1 MTEIKI
7 TIDGDPYPIFYKEKD
22 RDFINEDII
31 SLILQRKSKIT
42 NEQQI
47 EFIRYLHQ
55 KYDAWVL
62 LKKNEDLT
70 IRNGLE
76 ILVKLSTNNNCKEDG
91 FLKQQEIMNRIKN
104 LNKMIDNELSKFNK
118 ENSQKIEEIELS
130 KSLNSSNINEKEE
143 LDEDSNDDNDLV
155 DIIVLTANPLIDKKI
170 NIEEKVLRTMNDF
183 NSITHSIWNVIKD
196 ECNKQIKAKFLPL
209 TTNNLKIA
217 LSQRPK
223 ILHLICKSVYIVESE
238 SNKYKTYLFFEDK
251 NCEVDRI
258 SKDDLEQI
266 FIPNDPFKKNKD
278 IINNITLFVSTP
290 LSEDVFKMLNN
301 FNFKNILV
309 QHTTLANIDFITELN
324 GQLYLNII
332 KLNKSTKDAFD
343 IAKKNSLLITH
354 QSCCCFHEHQDNCN
368 LKKFLINE
376 LYSDIIVAVPF
387 KKENEKGKCE
397 EKEEYYFKIPHF
409 YHLRYRCQNCYKNKG
424 FCEHKIVCDNYS
436 YCLKN
441 LYSKKKAQ
449 DLCCCCT
456 TKKHNLENIFFHDFS
471 EKDKEGIFSNYQN
484 NNFSSII
491 DSEFVPDYNKMKFI
505 VGRNFIIYNIFDSLR
520 EETYNIINIYG
531 EQYKESINK
540 IDLLIDMIV
549 EFLKERIPYND
560 EYFDDLSLNKN
571 NFFKTSKEQI
581 FVKEKYKS
589 FGPNED
595 LKFKLFSAKSAKSV
609 PYLNN
614 KLSLIPEYQKIC
626 DQNHINTRIS
636 NDMEKNKNTVY
647 FINGYKISNE
657 ELIKVFNHNKFHKI
671 VLFTENIF
679 TMEDSGKY
687 KILTLKFNSLTKE
700 DFEIKLQN
708 KKIENNKRIFDSEIK
723 KQLDNSFNE
732 KAIDLTKSI
741 TIIKDPKKSDINYEI
756 LFLFKCSNS
765 GLFLTELEALYP
777 IKSPNNNR
785 NNLPNYNEII
795 SIIERKYMDK
805 GIINKEEINE
815 KVHRYIRNQISF
827 EGYYNSRI
835 NNISNKSKELIL
847 QELFQFYA
855 NAFRFLLLKVA
866 MDKNDIKLNVTKYK
880 PNKSLTSFSAIQEL
894 GMWLPFEKNEKFQ
907 SFKLNVITIYGFF
920 YHLLR
925 NFKDTF
931 KEVNIH
937 LCSKNEEVWKTV
949 RENIED
955 ISITLLTLIKMF
967 SLYESEIS
975 LITLFEQT
983 LKMKEHFIHPS
994 YLRFKLFR
1002 YMSYVYSNIKR
1013 DNINKLEEIE
1023 NELEKIENEFKIIG
1037 YIEGELET
1045 LFAKCIVNY
1054 RKNEDLEKFDDIYKN
1069 KIMVKLFELKDS
1081 NYPIENKER
1090 FVTLFQC
1097 KVKYKYIKY
1106 KIKNGKLIN
1115 DELLELQ
1122 DVLKDFVKQ
1131 GYYFYVIKSCF
1142 LISEWHLKKKESDE
1156 MDEDESKEELQKHI
1170 VYLNLANYVAITF
1183 DTNQRFINYE
1193 KDYIKKNYKNCV
1205 IKKDNPQMKETII
1218 KLCKDYNIKI
1228 LETKFKNLSFFDY

>member
-1 MTEIKI
+1 MTDIKI
-7 TIDGDPYPIFYKEKD
+7 TIDGDPGPIIYTEKD
-22 RDFINEDII
+22 RDFIDEDII
-31 SLILQRKSKIT
+31 SLILQRLNKIT
-42 NEQQI
+42 NEQHI
-47 EFIRYLHQ
+47 EFIRYLHP

-91 FLKQQEIMNRIKN
+91 FSKQLEIMNRIKN
-104 LNKMIDNELSKFNK
+104 LNKMIDNELSKFNR
-118 ENSQKIEEIELS
+118 ENTQKTEEFEPS
-130 KSLNSSNINEKEE
+130 KSLNSSNIIEKEE
-143 LDEDSNDDNDLV
+143 LDEDSNDDNDLA
-155 DIIVLTANPLIDKKI
+155 DIIVLTANPLIDKTI
-170 NIEEKVLRTMNDF
+170 NNEEIELRTMNDF
-183 NSITHSIWNVIKD
+183 NSITHSILNVIKD
-196 ECNKQIKAKFLPL
+196 DCNKQIKAKFLPL
-209 TTNNLKIA
+209 TTENLKQA
-217 LSQRPK
+217 VSQRPK
-223 ILHLICKSVYIVESE
+223 ILHLICKSVYIIDSK
-238 SNKYKTYLFFEDK
+238 SNKYKTYLFFEDE
-251 NCEVDRI
+251 NCRVDRI
-258 SKDDLEQI
+258 NQDDLEKI
-266 FIPNDPFKKNKD
+266 FIPNDPFKKDKD
-278 IINNITLFVSTP
+278 IITNNITLFVSTP

-301 FNFKNILV
+301 FNFKNVLV
-309 QHTTLANIDFITELN
+309 QHTTLANINFITELN

-343 IAKKNSLLITH
+343 IAKKNSVSIAH
-354 QSCCCFHEHQDNCN
+354 QSCCCFHEHKDNCN

-376 LYSDIIVAVPF
+376 LYSDIIVPIPF
-387 KKENEKGKCE
+387 KKENEKGKSE

-409 YHLRYRCQNCYKNKG
+409 YHLRYKCQNCNKAKG
-424 FCEHKIVCDNYS
+424 FCEHKKECDNYK
-436 YCLKN
+436 YCFKN
-441 LYSKKKAQ
+441 LYIQKKTSNI
-449 DLCCCCT
+449 CCCST
-456 TKKHNLENIFFHDFS
+456 TKKHDLENIFFHNFS
-471 EKDKEGIFSNYQN
+471 EKDKEGIFSNYQS

-505 VGRNFIIYNIFDSLR
+505 VGRNYIIYNIFDFLR
-520 EETYNIINIYG
+520 GGDYNIINIYG

-549 EFLKERIPYND
+549 EFLKERILKNE

-571 NFFKTSKEQI
+571 NFHKTSKEQI
-581 FVKEKYKS
+581 LVKEKYKS
-589 FGPNED
+589 FGPNEN
-595 LKFKLFSAKSAKSV
+595 LRFKSFSAKSV
-609 PYLNN
+609 PHLSN
-614 KLSLIPEYQKIC
+614 KLSLILEYQKIC

-636 NDMEKNKNTVY
+636 DDMEKNKNTVY

-657 ELIKVFNHNKFHKI
+657 DLIKVFNDNQFYKV
-671 VLFTENIF
+671 VLFTENKF
-679 TMEDSGKY
+679 ALKDSEKY
-687 KILTLKFNSLTKE
+687 KILTLKFNSFTKE
-700 DFEIKLQN
+700 DYEIRLQN

-732 KAIDLTKSI
+732 KTIDLTKSI
-741 TIIKDPKKSDINYEI
+741 TIIKDPNKSNINYEI

-765 GLFLTELEALYP
+765 GLFLTEIEALYP
-777 IKSPNNNR
+777 IKNPINNR
-785 NNLPNYNEII
+785 NNRPNYNEII
-795 SIIERKYMDK
+795 SIIERRYMDK
-805 GIINKEEINE
+805 GIINKEESNE
-815 KVHRYIRNQISF
+815 KVYRYIRNQNSF
-827 EGYYNSRI
+827 EGYYNSRL

-855 NAFRFLLLKVA
+855 NAFRFILKLA
-866 MDKNDIKLNVTKYK
+866 MDKNDVKSNVTKYK

-894 GMWLPFEKNEKFQ
+894 GMWLPFEKNEDFQ
-907 SFKLNVITIYGFF
+907 SFKLNVTTIYEFF

-949 RENIED
+949 RDNIED
-955 ISITLLTLIKMF
+955 ISITLLTLIKIF
-967 SLYESEIS
+967 SLYENEIS

-1013 DNINKLEEIE
+1013 DNLNKLEEID
-1023 NELEKIENEFKIIG
+1023 NELKKIKNEFKIIG

-1045 LFAKCIVNY
+1045 LFARCIVNY

-1081 NYPIENKER
+1081 NYPIDNKER
-1090 FVTLFQC
+1090 FITLFQC

-1131 GYYFYVIKSCF
+1131 KYYFYVIKTCF

-1156 MDEDESKEELQKHI
+1156 MNEDENKEELQKHI
-1170 VYLNLANYVAITF
+1170 AYLNFANYVAIVY
-1183 DTNQRFINYE
+1183 DTNQKYINYE
-1193 KDYIKKNYKNCV
+1193 RDYIKKNYKNCV
-1205 IKKDNPQMKETII
+1205 MKKNNPQMKETII

-1228 LETKFKNLSFFDY
+1228 QEKTLNTLSFFDY